1 MPIPPAAS
9 YCLENSDMVNTVAS
23 MAGVSL
29 ALMALMLALFWM
41 ISQFLRKAEYESYV
55 SIESYQLIVSVLM
68 LITVFGAATF
78 SCQMSEWFA
87 GGDPFEIGTDYLNTL
102 SNYVMIK
109 AVVAL
114 ESTKAFAQFWG
125 SMSFRWG
132 LSVWGVGVPGF
143 PSFILIERVVDF
155 ILMLITPFTA
165 SLMVQQIIL
174 ETIRGLAIPFVLP
187 AGAVLRIFPPTRDAG
202 SFLMAS
208 AICFQIVYPFT
219 YVIHKEIVEKQIAEA
234 GLEKTFSAQLKDL
247 GHERLSVFSITEQGL
262 FDVDAMLFS
271 PFTAISFLLLQAL
284 FLPALSMI
292 ITIAFIK
299 GLTKFFSQKLG

>member
-1 MPIPPAAS
+1 MAYCTQLPDMMAIVESVAA
-9 YCLENSDMVNTVAS
+9 
-23 MAGVSL
+23 VSL
-29 ALMALMLALFWM
+29 SLMILLLALFWM
-41 ISQFLRKAEYESYV
+41 VAQFLRKAEYESFV
-55 SIESYQLIVSVLM
+55 SIEIHQLVVSALL

-78 SCQMSEWFA
+78 SCQLTEMFS
-87 GGDPFEIGTDYLNTL
+87 GGDPFDIGTAYLNVL
-102 SNYVMIK
+102 SNEVMIK

-114 ESTKAFAQFWG
+114 ESTKMFAQFWG

-132 LSVWGVGVPGF
+132 VSVWGLAVPGF

-174 ETIRGLAIPFVLP
+174 ETIRGIAIPFVLP

-208 AICFQIVYPFT
+208 AISFQIVYPYT
-219 YVIHKEIVEKQIAEA
+219 YVIHKDIVDRQIVAA
-234 GLEKTFSAQLKDL
+234 GLEKTFSAQLRDL
-247 GHERLSVFSITEQGL
+247 GHDKISVFSITEQGL
-262 FDVDAMLFS
+262 FDVNAMLFT
-271 PFTAISFLLLQAL
+271 PFVAISFLLLQAL

-299 GLTKFFSQKLG
+299 GLSKFFSQKLG